1 MRNSTLILL
10 AALWLSSILPAMSQ
24 SREIL
29 YQENFESYAVGAKI
43 AQSNPARWATW
54 SNQPGGAEDGV
65 ISNEQASSP
74 TKSLKISG
82 TNDNV
87 LKLGNKTSGKYKVN
101 WKMFIPTTRAGY
113 YNFQHFEAPG
123 VEWAFE
129 VYFDNNGTG
138 YMHAGG
144 NNAATFSF
152 PMNTW
157 FNVENE
163 IDLDADNA
171 KVKING
177 VQVHSWQFSLQAQGQ
192 AGTKQ
197 LGGVN
202 FYAGSTTGMTP
213 TYYVDDVVYEA
224 QTEQW
229 LYQSNFDEFPNNGYV
244 AQTIPQWFRTWSN
257 TPGTA
262 EDARFSNEQAQSAPM
277 SVKIA
282 GTTDLV
288 FKLGNKTSGK
298 YLVEWD
304 MFVPTSRAGYYNFQH
319 FENPGVEWAFEVY
332 FDNNGTGYMHA
343 GGNNAATFTFP
354 MNTWFKVVNEINLDA
369 DSARVKINNIHVYQ
383 WKYSLQAQGQPGTK
397 QLGGVNFYAGA
408 STGMTPVYYFDNLG
422 YAELVAGVQGPTIQ
436 VSASPIILN
445 IAQGTQQTRNLP
457 ITNTG
462 GQPLNVNIVPSFDP
476 PTETGFN
483 YLPQT
488 DLPQAIGE
496 FVESPVPTNGG
507 APANDTR
514 PTVILNYDGENATGI
529 GFTNGAQWRA
539 AVRFPA
545 SMVAQYNGM
554 SLTQLQIYIN
564 QPANAHKI
572 MVWDMGT
579 ITLPGPGQ
587 LVHEQTFEPLPGWNN
602 INLTTP
608 VFITGRDL
616 WVGYW
621 MDQPAGVFPAGAD
634 NGPQHPDG
642 AWVSSGPGWSL
653 LTLPRNWNIRAKL
666 EGNAR
671 PVWLSATPN
680 QMAIQPGATTNVTV
694 NINAANLPQ
703 LTVQRGKLH
712 VRTNDQVTPQVNINV
727 WITVLVGL
735 NEKGEQTYVSMYPN
749 PAQTYVMLSSNTLI
763 KKVNILNQLGQLVQT
778 MAPGTPELRINTET
792 MKPGVYI
799 LQIDTEHGMATQK
812 LTVR

>member
-1 MRNSTLILL
+1 MRNFTLILL
-10 AALWLSSILPAMSQ
+10 AFIWLTGILPANSQ
-24 SREIL
+24 GREIV
-29 YQENFESYAVGAKI
+29 YQDNFESYAVGAKI
-43 AQSNPARWATW
+43 AQSNPARWITW
-54 SNQPGGAEDGV
+54 SNQPGGNEDAP

-74 TKSLKISG
+74 SKSMKISG
-82 TNDNV
+82 LVDVV

-144 NNAATFSF
+144 NNAATFTF

-177 VQVHSWQFSLQAQGQ
+177 VQVHSWQYSLQAQGQ

-213 TYYVDDVVYEA
+213 TYYVDDIVYEA

-229 LYQSNFDEFPNNGYV
+229 LYQSNFDTYPNNGYV

-262 EDARFSNEQAQSAPM
+262 EDARFSNEQSLSAPM

-298 YLVEWD
+298 YLVEFD

-343 GGNNAATFTFP
+343 GGNNAATFTYP
-354 MNTWFKVVNEINLDA
+354 MNTWFKVINEINLDA
-369 DSARVKINNIHVYQ
+369 DSAKVKINNVQVYQ
-383 WKYSLQAQGQPGTK
+383 WRYSLQAQGQPGTK

-408 STGMTPVYYFDNLG
+408 TTGMTPQYYFDNLG
-422 YAELVAGVQGPTIQ
+422 YAELVAGVAGPTIQ
-436 VSASPIILN
+436 VSSSTIILN
-445 IAQGTQQTRNLP
+445 IQEGTQQTRNLP
-457 ITNTG
+457 ITNSG

-476 PTETGFN
+476 PTEAGFN

-488 DLPQAIGE
+488 DLPQAVGE
-496 FVESPVPTNGG
+496 FVESPAPTNGG

-514 PTVILNYDGENATGI
+514 PTVILNYDGNNATGI

-545 SMVAQYNGM
+545 SMVGQYNGM
-554 SLTQLQIYIN
+554 MLTQLQIYIN
-564 QPANAHKI
+564 EPANAHKI
-572 MVWDMGT
+572 MVWDMGS

-587 LVHEQTFEPLPGWNN
+587 LVLEQAFNPLPGWNN
-602 INLTTP
+602 VNLTTP
-608 VFITGRDL
+608 VFVTGRDL

-621 MDQPAGVFPAGAD
+621 MDQPAGLFPAGAD

-671 PVWLSATPN
+671 PVWLSTTPG
-680 QMAIQPGATTNVTV
+680 QMTIQPGATTDVTV
-694 NINAANLPQ
+694 NINAANLPP

-712 VRTNDQVTPQVNINV
+712 VRSNDQVTPQVNINV

-749 PAQTYVMLSSNTLI
+749 PAQTYVMLSSNSVI
-763 KKVNILNQLGQLVQT
+763 RKVNILNQIGQVVQSFSPE
-778 MAPGTPELRINTET
+778 APELRISTET
-792 MKPGVYI
+792 MKSGVYI
-799 LQIDTEHGMATQK
+799 LQIDTEHGQAIQK
-812 LTVR
+812 LTVK

>member
-1 MRNSTLILL
+1 MRNFTLFLL
-10 AALWLSSILPAMSQ
+10 AALCLAGILPAMSQ
-24 SREIL
+24 SKEIL

-43 AQSNPARWATW
+43 AQSNPARWITW

-65 ISNEQASSP
+65 ISAEQASSP

-82 TNDNV
+82 INDNV
-87 LKLGNKTSGKYKVN
+87 LKLGNKTAGKYKVN

-213 TYYVDDVVYEA
+213 TYYVDDIVYEA

-229 LYQSNFDEFPNNGYV
+229 LYQSNFDTYPNNGYV

-354 MNTWFKVVNEINLDA
+354 MNTWFKVINEINLDA
-369 DSARVKINNIHVYQ
+369 DSAKVKINNVQVYQ
-383 WKYSLQAQGQPGTK
+383 WRYSLQAQGQAGTK
-397 QLGGVNFYAGA
+397 QLGGVNFYAG
-408 STGMTPVYYFDNLG
+408 STTGMTPLYYFDNLG
-422 YAELVAGVQGPTIQ
+422 YAELVAGVAGPTIQ

-488 DLPQAIGE
+488 ELPQAIGE

-514 PTVILNYDGENATGI
+514 PTVILNYDGDNATGI

-554 SLTQLQIYIN
+554 MLTQLQIYIN

-587 LVHEQTFEPLPGWNN
+587 LVLEQTFNPLPGWNN
-602 INLTTP
+602 VNLTTP

-621 MDQPAGVFPAGAD
+621 MDQPAGLFPAGAD
-634 NGPQHPDG
+634 AGPQHPDG

-680 QMAIQPGATTNVTV
+680 QMAIQPGATTDVTV

-763 KKVNILNQLGQLVQT
+763 KKVNILNQLGQLVQSI
-778 MAPGTPELRINTET
+778 APGTPELRINTET

-799 LQIDTEHGMATQK
+799 LQVDTEHGMATQK

>member
-1 MRNSTLILL
+1 MRNFTLILL
-10 AALWLSSILPAMSQ
+10 SALWLANLMPARSQ

-29 YQENFESYAVGAKI
+29 YQEDFESYAVGAKI
-43 AQSNPARWATW
+43 AQSNPTRWTTW
-54 SNQPGGAEDGV
+54 SNTPGSAEDGV
-65 ISNEQASSP
+65 ISDEQASSP

-87 LKLGNKTSGKYKVN
+87 LKLGNKTAGKYKVN

-144 NNAATFSF
+144 NNAATFTF

-197 LGGVN
+197 LGGIN

-213 TYYVDDVVYEA
+213 IYYVDDLVYEA

-229 LYQSNFDEFPNNGYV
+229 LYQSNFDTYPNNGYV
-244 AQTIPQWFRTWSN
+244 AQTIPEWFTTWSN

-262 EDARFSNEQAQSAPM
+262 EDARFSNEQALSTPM
-277 SVKIA
+277 SVKVA
-282 GTTDLV
+282 GTTDLI

-369 DSARVKINNIHVYQ
+369 DSAKVKINNVNVYA
-383 WKYSLQAQGQPGTK
+383 WRYSLQAQGQPGTK
-397 QLGGVNFYAGA
+397 QLGGVNFYAG
-408 STGMTPVYYFDNLG
+408 STTGMTPQYYIDNIG
-422 YAELVAGVQGPTIQ
+422 YAELVAGVAGPTIQ
-436 VSASPIILN
+436 VSSAPII
-445 IAQGTQQTRNLP
+445 ISVAQGTQQTRNLP

-462 GQPLNVNIVPSFDP
+462 GQPLNVNIVASYDP
-476 PTETGFN
+476 PTEAGFN

-488 DLPQAIGE
+488 DLPKAIGE
-496 FVESPVPTNGG
+496 FVEAPAPTNGG
-507 APANDTR
+507 APDNDTR
-514 PTVILNYDGENATGI
+514 ATVILNYDGENNTGI

-554 SLTQLQIYIN
+554 MLTQLQIYIN
-564 QPANAHKI
+564 APVNAHKI
-572 MVWDMGT
+572 MVWDMGS

-587 LVHEQTFEPLPGWNN
+587 LVHEQAFNPLPGWNN
-602 INLTTP
+602 VDLTTP

-621 MDQPAGVFPAGAD
+621 MDQPAGEFPAGAD

-666 EGNAR
+666 EGDAR

-680 QMAIQPGATTNVTV
+680 QMAIQPGATTDVTV
-694 NINAANLPQ
+694 NINATNLPQ

-712 VRTNDQVTPQVNINV
+712 VRSNDQVTPQVNINV

-749 PAQTYVMLSSNTLI
+749 PAQTYVNLSSNTI
-763 KKVNILNQLGQLVQT
+763 IRKVNVLNQVGQLVNT
-778 MAPGTPELRINTET
+778 FTPDAPELRINTES
-792 MKPGVYI
+792 MKQGVYI
-799 LQIDTEHGMATQK
+799 LQIETDHGKSTQR